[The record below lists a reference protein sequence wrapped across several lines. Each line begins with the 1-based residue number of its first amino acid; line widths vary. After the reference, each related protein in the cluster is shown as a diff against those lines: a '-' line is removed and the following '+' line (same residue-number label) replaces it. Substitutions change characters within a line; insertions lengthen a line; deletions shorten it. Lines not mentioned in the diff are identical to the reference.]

1 MLMFCLENLQSS
13 GKKGKR
19 VGRGGARGGTSGRG
33 HKGQNARSG
42 GPKGRG
48 FEGGQTPLQRRLP
61 KRGFTNARFFK
72 KISLVNLSSLERVFE
87 DGEEVNVHVLIQRGL
102 IKPKISEQ
110 RDVKRGTI
118 VKVLGDGELSK
129 RLIISAYAFSAS
141 AIQAIEKVGGKAL
154 IIKEL

>member
-1 MLMFCLENLQSS
+1 MFSLDNLQPS
-13 GKKGKR
+13 GKKRKR
-19 VGRGGARGGTSGRG
+19 VGRGGAHGGTSGRG

-61 KRGFTNARFFK
+61 KRGFTNARFSK
-72 KISLVNLSSLERVFE
+72 EVSLVNLSSLERAFV
-87 DGEEVNVHVLIQRGL
+87 DGEEVNVDVLTQRGL
-102 IKPKISEQ
+102 IKPKKSEQ
-110 RDVKRGTI
+110 RDFKKGTI
-118 VKVLGDGELSK
+118 VKILGNGELSK
-129 RLIISAYAFSAS
+129 KLIVSAYAFSAS

>member
-1 MLMFCLENLQSS
+1 MFSLENLQPS
-13 GKKGKR
+13 GKKRKR
-19 VGRGGARGGTSGRG
+19 IGRGGSRVGTSGRG

-61 KRGFTNARFFK
+61 KRGFTNARFAK
-72 KISLVNLSSLERVFE
+72 EVSLVNLSSLERVFSE
-87 DGEEVNVHVLIQRGL
+87 GEEINALLLTQKGL
-102 IKPKISEQ
+102 INPKKSEQ
-110 RDVKRGTI
+110 RDTKKRTI
-118 VKVLGDGELSK
+118 VKILGDGELTK
-129 RLIISAYAFSAS
+129 KLIVSAHAFSAS

>member
-1 MLMFCLENLQSS
+1 MFSLDNLQSS
-13 GKKGKR
+13 GKKRKR
-19 VGRGGARGGTSGRG
+19 VGRGGACGGTSGRG

-61 KRGFTNARFFK
+61 KRGFTNAHFVK
-72 KISLVNLSSLERVFE
+72 EISLVNISSLERVFN
-87 DGEEVNVHVLIQRGL
+87 DGEEVNAQLLMEKGL
-102 IKPKISEQ
+102 IKPKKSEQ
-110 RDVKRGTI
+110 RDLKKGTI
-118 VKVLGDGELSK
+118 VKVLGDGELTK
-129 RLIISAYAFSAS
+129 KLIISAYAFSAS

>member
-1 MLMFCLENLQSS
+1 MFSLENLESS
-13 GKKGKR
+13 GKKRKK

-61 KRGFTNARFFK
+61 KRGFSNAPFSK
-72 KISLVNLSSLERVFE
+72 EVSLVNVSSLERVFV
-87 DGEEVNVHVLIQRGL
+87 DGDEVNAQVLAQKGL
-102 IKPKISEQ
+102 IKPKKSEQ
-110 RDVKRGTI
+110 SDVKKGTI
-118 VKVLGDGELSK
+118 VKILGDGELSK
-129 RLIISAYAFSAS
+129 KLTVSAYAFSAS
-141 AIQAIEKVGGKAL
+141 AIQAIEKVGGKVV

>member
-1 MLMFCLENLQSS
+1 MFCLENLQSS
-13 GKKGKR
+13 GKKRKR
-19 VGRGGARGGTSGRG
+19 VGRGGAHGGTSGRG

-61 KRGFTNARFFK
+61 KRGFTNARFSK
-72 KISLVNLSSLERVFE
+72 EISIVNVNSLERFFA
-87 DGEEVNVHVLIQRGL
+87 DGEEVNVLTLSQKGL
-102 IKPKISEQ
+102 IKPKRSEQ
-110 RDVKRGTI
+110 RDIKKGTI
-118 VKVLGDGELSK
+118 VKILGDGELSK
-129 RLIISAYAFSAS
+129 KLTVSAYAFSAS

>member
-1 MLMFCLENLQSS
+1 MFSLDNLQSS
-13 GKKGKR
+13 GKKRKR
-19 VGRGGARGGTSGRG
+19 VGRGGACGGTSGRG

-61 KRGFTNARFFK
+61 KRGFTNAHFVK
-72 KISLVNLSSLERVFE
+72 EVSLINLSTLERVFA
-87 DGEEVNVHVLIQRGL
+87 DGEEVNVQVLVEKGL
-102 IKPKISEQ
+102 IKPKRSEQ
-110 RDVKRGTI
+110 RDLKKGTI

-129 RLIISAYAFSAS
+129 KLIVSAYAFSAS

-154 IIKEL
+154 ITKEL

>member
-1 MLMFCLENLQSS
+1 MFCLENLQSS
-13 GKKGKR
+13 GKKRKR

-61 KRGFTNARFFK
+61 KRGFTNARFFNEV
-72 KISLVNLSSLERVFE
+72 SLINLSGLERSFI
-87 DGEEVNVHVLIQRGL
+87 DGDEVNVHVLIQKGL
-102 IKPKISEQ
+102 IKPKKSEQ
-110 RDVKRGTI
+110 RDCKKGTI
-118 VKVLGDGELSK
+118 VKVLGNGKLSK
-129 RLIISAYAFSAS
+129 KLIVSAYAFSAF
-141 AIQAIEKVGGKAL
+141 AIQAIEKNGGKAL

>member
-1 MLMFCLENLQSS
+1 MFSLENLQPS
-13 GKKGKR
+13 GKKRKR
-19 VGRGGARGGTSGRG
+19 IGRGGSRGGTSGRG

-61 KRGFTNARFFK
+61 KRGFTNARFAK
-72 KISLVNLSSLERVFE
+72 DVSLVNISSLDRVFS
-87 DGEEVNVHVLIQRGL
+87 DGEEISTLLMIEKGLVN
-102 IKPKISEQ
+102 PKKSEQ
-110 RDVKRGTI
+110 RDIKKGTI
-118 VKVLGDGELSK
+118 VKVLGDGELTK
-129 RLIISAYAFSAS
+129 KITVYAHAFSAS

>member
-1 MLMFCLENLQSS
+1 MFCLENLQPS
-13 GKKGKR
+13 GKDRKR
-19 VGRGGARGGTSGRG
+19 VGRGGARGGTAGRG

-61 KRGFTNARFFK
+61 KRGFTNARFAK
-72 KISLVNLSSLERVFE
+72 EVSLVNLNSLERAFE
-87 DGEEVNVHVLIQRGL
+87 DGEEVNALVLAQRGL
-102 IKPKISEQ
+102 IKPKRSEQ
-110 RDVKRGTI
+110 CDVKKGTI
-118 VKVLGDGELSK
+118 VKILGEGQLSK
-129 RLIISAYAFSAS
+129 KLIISAYAFSAS

>member
-1 MLMFCLENLQSS
+1 MFSLDNLQSS
-13 GKKGKR
+13 GKKRKR
-19 VGRGGARGGTSGRG
+19 VGRGGACGGTSGRG

-61 KRGFTNARFFK
+61 KRGFTNAHFAK
-72 KISLVNLSSLERVFE
+72 EISLVNLSSLERVFT
-87 DGEEVNVHVLIQRGL
+87 DGQEVDVQMLVEKGL
-102 IKPKISEQ
+102 IKPKKSEQ
-110 RDVKRGTI
+110 RDSKKGTI

-129 RLIISAYAFSAS
+129 KLIISAHAFSAS

-154 IIKEL
+154 ITKEL

>member
-1 MLMFCLENLQSS
+1 MFSLDNLLPS
-13 GKKGKR
+13 GKKRKR

-61 KRGFTNARFFK
+61 KRGFTNARFAK
-72 KISLVNLSSLERVFE
+72 EISLVNLSSLERVFV
-87 DGEEVNVHVLIQRGL
+87 DGEEVNVDILMKKGL
-102 IKPKISEQ
+102 IKPKKSEQ
-110 RDVKRGTI
+110 CDSKKGTI
-118 VKVLGDGELSK
+118 VKILGDGQLSK
-129 RLIISAYAFSAS
+129 KLIISAYAFSAS
-141 AIQAIEKVGGKAL
+141 AVQAIEKVGGKAL

>member
-1 MLMFCLENLQSS
+1 MFSLDNLQSS
-13 GKKGKR
+13 GKKRKR
-19 VGRGGARGGTSGRG
+19 VGRGGAHGGTSGRG

-61 KRGFTNARFFK
+61 KRGFTNAKFSK
-72 KISLVNLSSLERVFE
+72 EVSLVNLSSLERAFV
-87 DGEEVNVHVLIQRGL
+87 DGEEVNAHVLTQRGL
-102 IKPKISEQ
+102 IKPKKSEQ
-110 RDVKRGTI
+110 RDVKKGTI
-118 VKVLGDGELSK
+118 VKILGDGELSK
-129 RLIISAYAFSAS
+129 KLTVSAYAFSAA

>member
-1 MLMFCLENLQSS
+1 MFSLDSLHPS
-13 GKKGKR
+13 GKKRKQI
-19 VGRGGARGGTSGRG
+19 GRGGSRGGTSGRG

-61 KRGFTNARFFK
+61 KRGFTNARFSK
-72 KISLVNLSSLERVFE
+72 EVSLVNVKSLERAFT
-87 DGEEVNVHVLIQRGL
+87 DGEEVNVEVLIQKGL
-102 IKPKISEQ
+102 IKPKKSEQ
-110 RDVKRGTI
+110 RDYKKGTLVKI
-118 VKVLGDGELSK
+118 LGDGQLSK
-129 RLIISAYAFSAS
+129 KLIISANAFSAS

>member
-1 MLMFCLENLQSS
+1 MFSLDNLQSA
-13 GKKGKR
+13 GKKRKR
-19 VGRGGARGGTSGRG
+19 IGRGGARGGTSGRG

-61 KRGFTNARFFK
+61 KRGFTNARFSK
-72 KISLVNLSSLERVFE
+72 EVSLVNLSSLERVFV
-87 DGEEVNVHVLIQRGL
+87 DGEEVNAHILTLKGL
-102 IKPKISEQ
+102 IKPKKSEQ
-110 RDVKRGTI
+110 RDFKKGTI
-118 VKVLGDGELSK
+118 VKILGDGELTK
-129 RLIISAYAFSAS
+129 KLIISAYSFSAS